1 MTQNY
6 SPPVELSL
14 SVCLASFKWK
24 RDTAEMTL
32 NTTACVSAVGD
43 GRLGFPEGA
52 PYDAIHVGA
61 AAAAVPK
68 SVGRLVFWLIFIFI
82 DNCKYICNY
91 NGYLSMCFFFFTT

>member
-6 SPPVELSL
+6 SPLVELSL
-14 SVCLASFKWK
+14 LVCVASFKF
-24 RDTAEMTL
+24 RFATADMTV

-68 SVGRLVFWLIFIFI
+68 SVRRRFILADMDFYFI
-82 DNCKYICNY
+82 SQFKVSF
-91 NGYLSMCFFFFTT
+91 L